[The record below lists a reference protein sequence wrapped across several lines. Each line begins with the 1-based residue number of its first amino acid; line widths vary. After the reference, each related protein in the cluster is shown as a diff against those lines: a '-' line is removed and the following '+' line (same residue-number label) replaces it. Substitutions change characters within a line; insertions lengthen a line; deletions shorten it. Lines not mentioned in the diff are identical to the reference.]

1 LTPELWGGDIMNFL
15 SLLKQKVIKKIV
27 AVGTMVPV
35 TYSNLPFKDFVEF
48 MFFLEAVWSLH
59 V

>member
-1 LTPELWGGDIMNFL
+1 LTPELWGGGYNEL
-15 SLLKQKVIKKIV
+15 SKPLETKSYKKIV